1 MNAPSWITT
10 TVTAEYVHGAVELET
25 TERGLMPHRLN
36 AAARRQVNGPVE
48 PKVFSDPSGVR
59 LRLRTRARQLRLTT
73 WPVKVH
79 IPGRPPGPAPVYDI
93 WCDGRLHAQLEAA
106 GGTLITQDRT
116 TGRQLRREDAA
127 PAEIAV
133 PALPEGEKLVEIW
146 LPYEEWTELIAFD
159 TEEPVEPAPYPHSTV
174 RWVHHG
180 SSISH
185 GAVAVGASHAWPAVA
200 AREITAQYPAGQ
212 SSTTQHST
220 GQRPIDLMNLG
231 FAGNAK
237 LDPFTA
243 RTISRRPADVIS
255 LKLGI
260 NVVNGDS
267 HSLRSFTPAVHGFL
281 DTIRDRHAETPVLV
295 VSPLWCG
302 IHEHTPGPVEC
313 FDVEGTDGIRSVFRA
328 AGSPDDVDRGRLTLQ
343 LVRAELE
350 RIVALRAAD
359 DPNLHF
365 LSGLRLYGEQDS
377 ADYPLPDD
385 LHPDTDAHRLIG
397 RRFAEEVLRAG
408 ILPPAAA

>member
-1 MNAPSWITT
+1 MSAHSWITT
-10 TVTAEYVHGAVELET
+10 TITADYVHGAVELEP
-25 TERGLMPHRLN
+25 TERGLMPHRLT
-36 AAARRQVNGPVE
+36 AGARQQVNGPVE

-59 LRLRTRARQLRLTT
+59 LRLRTRAQHLRLTT

-79 IPGRPPGPAPVYDI
+79 IPARPPGPIPVYDI

-106 GGTLITQDRT
+106 GGTLIIQDRA
-116 TGRQLRREDAA
+116 TGRQLRREDAE

-146 LPYEEWTELIAFD
+146 LPYEEWTELIAFH
-159 TEEPVEPAPYPHSTV
+159 TEQPVEPAPYPHSAV

-185 GAVAVGASHAWPAVA
+185 GAVTVGASHAWPAVA
-200 AREITAQYPAGQ
+200 AREITAQ
-212 SSTTQHST
+212 
-220 GQRPIDLMNLG
+220 RPLDLMNLG

-237 LDPFTA
+237 LDQFTA
-243 RTISRRPADVIS
+243 RTISRTPADVIS

-281 DTIRDRHAETPVLV
+281 DTIRDRHAQTPVLV

-302 IHEHTPGPVEC
+302 IHEHTPGPVES
-313 FDVEGTDGIRSVFRA
+313 FDVEGPDGIRSAFRA
-328 AGSPDDVDRGRLTLQ
+328 AGRPDDVDRDRLTLQ

-377 ADYPLPDD
+377 AEYPLPDD
-385 LHPDTDAHRLIG
+385 LHPDTDTHRLIG
-397 RRFAEEVLRAG
+397 LRFAEKVLRAG
-408 ILPPAAA
+408 ILPPAAV